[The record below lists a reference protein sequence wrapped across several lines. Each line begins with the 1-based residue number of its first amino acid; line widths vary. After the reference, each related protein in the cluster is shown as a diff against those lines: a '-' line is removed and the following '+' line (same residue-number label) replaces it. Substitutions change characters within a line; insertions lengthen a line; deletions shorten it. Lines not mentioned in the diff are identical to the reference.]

1 MLVVEAYFIFI
12 DALRG
17 ASEESLLL
25 PEPYVLCFPI

>member
-25 PEPYVLCFPI
+25 PERVDS